1 MKVSFLMRFLLL
13 PILTLVFGV
22 HVALVSGVCQNDQQS
37 LLLQL
42 NNTLAFDQS
51 KSVKLVRWN
60 FNADCCEW
68 AGVTCD
74 LGGLGRVIGLNLSNE
89 SIFGGLENSNAL
101 FSLQYLQN
109 LDLSFNNFNTS
120 IPQSFANLSSL
131 VSLNVSNAGFVG
143 QIPVAISRMTTLVT
157 LDLSSS
163 LYYLGHRSLKLENP
177 NLAMLVLNL
186 NRLIEL
192 HLDGVNIS
200 SHGNEW
206 CRALSSSLPNLQVL
220 SLSSCFLSGPIDS
233 SLVKLPSLSVIR
245 LNGNNLSAPVPEF
258 FANFSNLKI
267 LRLSDCSLQ
276 GKFPPEVFQVPTL
289 EILDLSYNTELWG
302 SLPDDLQKSSLKT
315 LVLSNTN
322 FSGSLPDSI
331 GILGNLSRIELA
343 ACKFN
348 GLIPMSMAKLT
359 ELVYLDFSS
368 NSFSGPIPSFSRSK
382 QLVYIDFSHNQL
394 SGEILSTHFEGL
406 WNLLY
411 IDLRFNSISGS
422 IPPSLFA
429 IPSLQ
434 KIQLSF
440 NNFTG
445 QLPEFSG
452 ASSSSLDTLDLSSN
466 KLEGSIPSSIFDIKR
481 LNVLLLSSNK
491 FNGTTQLDGIQKL
504 SNLTKIDLSYN
515 NLTVDN
521 ASNSTSSSFPQ
532 ISTLKLASCKLRM
545 FPNLSNQSKLTLLD
559 LSDNLITGAVPHWI
573 WKVGN
578 GSLLYLNLS
587 HNLLDDLEQPHSA
600 PNLVV
605 LDLHYNRLKGRI
617 PSFPPSIT
625 YVDYS
630 SNHFTSS
637 IPDNIGTNL
646 SVAIFF
652 SLSNNSLT
660 GVIPES
666 ICNATSLQVLDLS
679 GNDLNGRIPSCLIER
694 SENLGVLN
702 LRKNNFGGNIQD
714 NFPANCNLKTL
725 DMSRNLLEGKVPQ
738 SLINCNT
745 LEVLD
750 LGSNKFNDTFPCLL
764 RNMSSLRVL
773 VLRDNNFYGNIS
785 CRRTDVK
792 WTNLQIVDIASNN
805 LSGRLPNI
813 ILSSWKAMMGG
824 GNETHDHLKFE
835 VLRLGQLYYQDSI
848 TVTSKGLEM
857 NLVKI
862 LTVFTSI
869 DVSNNNF
876 EGLIPERLGQ
886 LNALYVLN
894 LSHNA
899 LVGRIPS
906 TLGSISHLESLDLSD
921 NKLTGEIPQQLA
933 DLTFLSVLNLSFN
946 MLVGRIP
953 TSTQLQSFSAASFE
967 GNKGLC
973 GPPLAENCTNTSA
986 SPTTRQKNSRYEFDW
1001 QFIVP
1006 GLGFGLGAGA
1016 VVAPFMFLKQTN
1028 KWLDKRIDK
1037 ILMVLLPMLGLI
1049 YYTSDDWRIEP
1060 GETFEEDIT
1069 DVDDSDEEGDFFGG
1083 RYCVFCTKL
1092 DITRKRAIHDLK
1104 CTCYNSPPISSS
1116 SSTFS
1121 SRSSSGS
1128 S

>member
-1 MKVSFLMRFLLL
+1 MAVCNRLQIKIPIFFLWFSLLL
-13 PILTLVFGV
+13 PLSNLFFGI
-22 HVALVSGVCQNDQQS
+22 HASLASGVCLSDQRS
-37 LLLQL
+37 LLMQL
-42 NNTLAFDQS
+42 HSSLVFNGITS
-51 KSVKLVRWN
+51 TKLVRWN
-60 FNADCCEW
+60 FSADCCEW

-74 LGGLGRVIGLNLSNE
+74 GGGLGRVIGLNLNDE
-89 SIFGGLENSNAL
+89 SISGGLENSNAL

-120 IPQSFANLSSL
+120 IPQSFANLSNL
-131 VSLNVSNAGFVG
+131 VSLNLSNAGFVG

-157 LDLSSS
+157 LDLSSR
-163 LYYLGHRSLKLENP
+163 LYYLGHRSLNLENP

-220 SLSSCFLSGPIDS
+220 SLCNCFLSGPIDS

-267 LRLSDCSLQ
+267 LSLSDCSLQ
-276 GKFPPEVFQVPTL
+276 GKFPPDVFQVPTL
-289 EILDLSYNTELWG
+289 EILDLSYNIELWG

-322 FSGSLPDSI
+322 YSGSLPDSI
-331 GILGNLSRIELA
+331 GTLGNLSRIELA

-348 GLIPMSMAKLT
+348 GLIPMSIAKLT

-411 IDLRFNSISGS
+411 IDLRFNSLSGS

-440 NNFTG
+440 NQFTG

-452 ASSSSLDTLDLSSN
+452 ASSSSLDALDLSSN
-466 KLEGSIPSSIFDIKR
+466 KLEGPIPISIFDIKR
-481 LNVLLLSSNK
+481 LHVLLLSSNK
-491 FNGTTQLDGIQKL
+491 FNGTIQLDRIQKL
-504 SNLTKIDLSYN
+504 RDLHGIDLSYN
-515 NLTVDN
+515 NLTVEN
-521 ASNSTSSSFPQ
+521 ASKSTSSSFPQ

-559 LSDNLITGAVPHWI
+559 LSDNQITGVVPSWI
-573 WKVGN
+573 WEVGS

-587 HNLLDDLEQPHSA
+587 HNLLEDLEQPHCA
-600 PNLVV
+600 PNLAV
-605 LDLHYNRLKGRI
+605 LDLHYNRLKGQI
-617 PSFPPSIT
+617 PTFPPFAT

-630 SNHFTSS
+630 SNNFTSV
-637 IPDNIGTNL
+637 IPDNFGTNL
-646 SVAIFF
+646 SSMAIFL

-666 ICNATSLQVLDLS
+666 ICNATFLQVLDLS
-679 GNDLNGRIPSCLIER
+679 DNGLNGRIPSCLIER
-694 SENLGVLN
+694 SKNLGVLN

-714 NFPANCNLKTL
+714 NFPANCHLKTL

-785 CRRTDVK
+785 CTRTDVK

-805 LSGRLPNI
+805 FSGRLPNT

-824 GNETHDHLKFE
+824 GNETHDYLKFE
-835 VLRLGQLYYQDSI
+835 VLRLSQLYYQDSI
-848 TVTSKGLEM
+848 TVISKGLEM

-862 LTVFTSI
+862 LTIFTYI
-869 DVSNNNF
+869 DVSHNKF
-876 EGLIPERLGQ
+876 EGLIPENLGQ
-886 LNALYVLN
+886 LNSLIVLN

-899 LVGRIPS
+899 LVGQIPS
-906 TLGSISHLESLDLSD
+906 ALGSISQLESLDLSD
-921 NKLTGEIPQQLA
+921 NKLSGEIPQQLA
-933 DLTFLSVLNLSFN
+933 DLTFLSVLNLSYN
-946 MLVGRIP
+946 KLVGKIP
-953 TSTQLQSFSAASFE
+953 TSTQLQSFSASSFAN
-967 GNKGLC
+967 NKGLF
-973 GPPLAENCTNTSA
+973 GPPLTKTCTNISTVSDFPPRHGA
-986 SPTTRQKNSRYEFDW
+986 EIKWNYLSIE
-1001 QFIVP
+1001 
-1006 GLGFGLGAGA
+1006 LGYVFGLGI
-1016 VVAPFMFLKQTN
+1016 VVLPLML
-1028 KWLDKRIDK
+1028 WKR
-1037 ILMVLLPMLGLI
+1037 
-1049 YYTSDDWRIEP
+1049 WRICYYKHIDGIIVKMFP
-1060 GETFEEDIT
+1060 KLCDRIRN
-1069 DVDDSDEEGDFFGG
+1069 SQRR
-1083 RYCVFCTKL
+1083 RY
-1092 DITRKRAIHDLK
+1092 
-1104 CTCYNSPPISSS
+1104 
-1116 SSTFS
+1116 
-1121 SRSSSGS
+1121 
-1128 S
+1128 